1 MRFVLVFI
9 SLVIALSAT
18 AQEQTVSPLAPL
30 DTSSPRAT
38 YRSFVEIA
46 GEVERTYLDYR
57 AHKTALGA
65 SQLFDSFTRAAR
77 ALDMSAI
84 PEAQRAEVASLR
96 VAQLVDILMRLPA
109 IAPDQIP
116 DDTEDAPVGW
126 TIPGT
131 EMEIIRQEEG
141 ARVGEFLFSAATVE
155 RLPEFHERIISSPP
169 LHHSAYDNW
178 TEEVRSFTGPFFPYS
193 FINALPDVLMKPF
206 LGTQLWK
213 ALLTAAI
220 WIGIGVIIIGWGIL
234 TRGSETGHRSIGG
247 LVRSMTVPSLLGALV
262 WGAHYF
268 AGYQTGLA
276 GFFAT
281 MEIVVT
287 TVLLYFAL
295 AWLVLIVCH
304 LVVELVIALP
314 AIPDQSY
321 DANLLRL
328 MARVGGLAA
337 AGAVLVYGADKIGI
351 PALGLIAGVG
361 VGGVALA
368 LAAQSTVEN
377 LFGGVSLFADRP
389 FRIGDYIQYGASS
402 GTVEAIGPRSSR
414 IRGLDGTLATVPN
427 SDLAKMHIVNFS
439 LRNKCL
445 FRHVVGLRYETSRLQ
460 LLWILEEMRKSVAAH
475 PMVETGTGTP
485 RIRLIGFGAS
495 SIELEVRATVLT
507 ADFGQFLEVQEELLL
522 ELQEI
527 IARGGSGFAFPS
539 QTVYLTRDS
548 SLDDVVKKKIEAE
561 AQDMFEKRIDKE
573 AISMARSE

>member
-1 MRFVLVFI
+1 MRFILVFF
-9 SLVIALSAT
+9 SFFIALSAT

-38 YRSFVEIA
+38 YYSFIEIA
-46 GEVERTYLDYR
+46 EEVEQTYLDYR
-57 AHKTALGA
+57 ARKSARGA
-65 SQLFDSFTRAAR
+65 DQLFDSFARAAR

-96 VAQLVDILMRLPA
+96 VAQLVDILMRLPSVA
-109 IAPDQIP
+109 AEQIP
-116 DDTEDAPVGW
+116 GGTEDLPAGW

-131 EMEIIRQEEG
+131 EMEIVRQEEG
-141 ARVGEFLFSAATVE
+141 ARAGEFLFSAATVE
-155 RLPEFHERIISSPP
+155 RLPEFHERIIALPP

-178 TEEVRSFTGPFFPYS
+178 TDEVRSFTGPFFPYG

-213 ALLTAAI
+213 ALLTAAV
-220 WIGIGVIIIGWGIL
+220 WIGIGVITIGWGIL
-234 TRGSETGHRSIGG
+234 MRGVETGHRSIGG
-247 LVRSMTVPSLLGALV
+247 LLRSITVPLLLGGMV

-295 AWLVLIVCH
+295 AWLVLLVCH
-304 LVVELVIALP
+304 LVVELIIALP

-328 MARVGGLAA
+328 VARVGGLAA

-402 GTVEAIGPRSSR
+402 GTVEAIGPRSAR

-445 FRHVVGLRYETSRLQ
+445 FRHVLGLRYETSRLQ
-460 LLWILEEMRKSVAAH
+460 LMWILEEMRKTIAAH
-475 PMVETGTGTP
+475 PMVETGSGTP
-485 RIRLIGFGAS
+485 RIRLIGFGSS
-495 SIELEVRATVLT
+495 SIDVEVRATVMT
-507 ADFGQFLEVQEELLL
+507 PDFGQFLEVQEELLL
-522 ELQEI
+522 ELQEV
-527 IARGGSGFAFPS
+527 IAKGGSGFAFPS
-539 QTVYLTRDS
+539 QTVYLSRDS
-548 SLDDVVKKKIEAE
+548 SLDDRVQKKIEAE
-561 AQDMFEKRIDKE
+561 AREKFQSRRDGE
-573 AISMARSE
+573 AVSLSGSE